1 MSFSRTR
8 LRARTHRL
16 IASRFPTIGVFD
28 DIAVS
33 EDELRVAFLLENL
46 TNARVQARMEAL
58 RAGGLVSG
66 PSASVVMA
74 AFLHASDEGG
84 RFSDAALGAW
94 YASTDLPTA
103 MAETIYHHERRLRA
117 SQGGFP
123 VRIQMRELVARI
135 DRELLD
141 LRGAASQRPELYDK
155 DDYSASQAFARN
167 HRWPYA
173 DPGEDGFLFDSVRR
187 TGGVNLCVFR
197 PSALTLPVT
206 QADHYD
212 YVWDAAGELTVVR
225 LALVKR

>member
-28 DIAVS
+28 DIAAG

-58 RAGGLVSG
+58 PTGGLVTG
-66 PSASVVMA
+66 ASASLVMA

-84 RFSDAALGAW
+84 RFSDASLGAW

-117 SQGGFP
+117 SAGGFP
-123 VRIQMRELVARI
+123 ARIQMRELVARI

-141 LRGAASQRPELYDK
+141 LRGAASRRPELYDK
-155 DDYSASQAFARN
+155 DDYSASQAFARS
-167 HRWPYA
+167 HRWPYV
-173 DPGEDGFLFDSVRR
+173 DPGEDGLLFDSVRR
-187 TGGVNLCVFR
+187 PGGVNLCVFR
-197 PSALTLPVT
+197 PSALIRPVI
-206 QADHYD
+206 QAAHYD
-212 YVWDAAGELTVVR
+212 YVWDAAGELTVVK